1 MKVKFLNLND
11 LKVSEKELDV
21 VAENLADNNNL
32 IAAVVKCQLANRRGF
47 STAKTESIDEIALT
61 GKKPYAQK
69 HTGQARQ
76 GSLKGAQFVGGAK
89 AHGPKP
95 RDYSYDMPKKAI
107 KKALSIVLRDKIVND
122 KVYVIEGMD
131 KLPVSTNELN
141 KKFVKVGISNPLIS
155 CQENV
160 ENFSK
165 SVRNIKGVKL
175 LNACALNVYD
185 LMKYDFLLL
194 DKPAYEKVIKE
205 VL

>member
-11 LKVSEKELDV
+11 LKVTEKDLEV
-21 VAENLADNNNL
+21 VAENLADNHNL
-32 IAAVVKCQLANRRGF
+32 IASVIKCQLANRRGF
-47 STAKTESIDEIALT
+47 SSAKTEGIGEIALT

-95 RDYSYDMPKKAI
+95 RDYSYDMPKKMM
-107 KKALSIVLRDKIVND
+107 KKALAIVLKDKLVND
-122 KVYVIEGMD
+122 KVFVIEGLD
-131 KLPVSTNELN
+131 KLPVSTNELS
-141 KKFVKVGISNPLIS
+141 KKFVKTGIVKPLVS
-155 CQENV
+155 CQDEV

-185 LMKYDFLLL
+185 LMNHDFLLL

>member
-11 LKVSEKELDV
+11 LKVSEKDLEV
-21 VAENLADNNNL
+21 VAENLTDNSDL

-47 STAKTESIDEIALT
+47 STAKTESIDEISLT
-61 GKKPYAQK
+61 GKKPFNQK
-69 HTGQARQ
+69 GRGAARQ

-95 RDYSYDMPKKAI
+95 RDYSYDMPKKMM
-107 KKALSIVLRDKIVND
+107 KKALSIVLKDKFVNE
-122 KVYVIEGMD
+122 KVFVIEGME
-131 KLPVSTNELN
+131 KLSIGTNELS
-141 KKFVKVGISNPLIS
+141 KKFVKIGILNPLIS